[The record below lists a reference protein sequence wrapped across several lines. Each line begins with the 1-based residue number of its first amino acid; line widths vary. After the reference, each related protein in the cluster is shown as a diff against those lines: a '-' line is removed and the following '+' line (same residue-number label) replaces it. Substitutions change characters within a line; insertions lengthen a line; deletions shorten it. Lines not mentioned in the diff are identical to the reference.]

1 MHTQDSTN
9 QDENFSDNTIYDKI
23 AAETYYKDGV
33 HNHHK
38 SMARNSN
45 NDLRTT
51 EEEKQYG
58 SDQMVKEYED
68 DLDREFDSPMEYK
81 AISPSPNLNNSAMS
95 KEIGLDDRTSK
106 IKEDERNEIS
116 ATESISFPLT
126 AAKTIIHYGKYLTEY
141 EESEI
146 LNYMIIY
153 YVNIENA
160 NNNTTRSGRKKTKRD
175 KNEYSEIKAT
185 KGNHL

>member
-1 MHTQDSTN
+1 MGKH
-9 QDENFSDNTIYDKI
+9 
-23 AAETYYKDGV
+23 
-33 HNHHK
+33 
-38 SMARNSN
+38 SN
-45 NDLRTT
+45 DDLRTT
-51 EEEKQYG
+51 EDDKQYG

-68 DLDREFDSPMEYK
+68 DLDREFESPMDYK

-95 KEIGLDDRTSK
+95 KEVGLDDRTSK

-116 ATESISFPLT
+116 ATESVSFPLT
-126 AAKTIIHYGKYLTEY
+126 AAKTIIHYGKYLSEY

-153 YVNIENA
+153 YINTENA
-160 NNNTTRSGRKKTKRD
+160 SDKTARSGRRRTKRD
-175 KNEYSEIKAT
+175 KNEFSEIKIV